1 MASLDTYLQLRDKV
15 DALCRQIE
23 SAHADAISC
32 RAGCDRCCQAL
43 TLFPVE
49 AYALARAVA
58 TQPEPIRERLRAR
71 AGEAADTESCPLLE
85 GGRCLLYDDRPIIC
99 RTHGLPILLRE
110 PEGNRVDFCP
120 LNFVGCDSL
129 SGNSL
134 IDLDRLNQLLAAINH
149 DFVTRLF
156 GPQAPADRIPI
167 GEALALP
174 WPPSAVAELSS

>member
-1 MASLDTYLQLRDKV
+1 MAPLDSYLQLRGKV

-23 SAHADAISC
+23 SAHAEVISC
-32 RAGCDRCCQAL
+32 QAGCDSCCQAL

-58 TQPEPIRERLRAR
+58 AQPEPIRQRLRAR
-71 AGEAADTESCPLLE
+71 AGEAADTESCPLL
-85 GGRCLLYDDRPIIC
+85 
-99 RTHGLPILLRE
+99 TS
-110 PEGNRVDFCP
+110 VDFCP

-149 DFVTRLF
+149 DFVARNLGST
-156 GPQAPADRIPI
+156 APPDRIPI
-167 GEALALP
+167 GEALLLP
-174 WPPSAVAELSS
+174 WPPPTLVQASS

>member
-1 MASLDTYLQLRDKV
+1 MAPLDSYLQLRGKV

-23 SAHADAISC
+23 SAHAEVISC
-32 RAGCDRCCQAL
+32 QAGCDSCCQAL

-58 TQPEPIRERLRAR
+58 AQPEPIRQRLRAR
-71 AGEAADTESCPLLE
+71 AGEAADTGSCPLLE

-110 PEGNRVDFCP
+110 PQGNRVDFCP

-149 DFVTRLF
+149 DFVARNLGST
-156 GPQAPADRIPI
+156 APPDRIPI
-167 GEALALP
+167 GEALLLP
-174 WPPSAVAELSS
+174 WPPPTLFQASS